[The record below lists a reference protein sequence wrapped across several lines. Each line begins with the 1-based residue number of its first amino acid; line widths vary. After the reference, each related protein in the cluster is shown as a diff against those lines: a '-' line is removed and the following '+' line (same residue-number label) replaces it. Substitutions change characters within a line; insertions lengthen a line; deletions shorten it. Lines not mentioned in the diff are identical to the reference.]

1 MIKSAQ
7 KYWFFL
13 LLLCFATSSAAGQNR
28 TIIEFYSE
36 VPVVSDYVMDIKTE
50 MSSGVSFVADGWKI
64 PPGQNVKLEL
74 LYIPPNTGITEV
86 RLGFAWEGQVVSGV
100 FEGWSVERFKYK
112 VFEEAIYPHE
122 NQKRIFPGMFA
133 RGYEFWVICNL
144 SFRPEKPS
152 LILQSLVIYWET
164 VIDE

>member
-1 MIKSAQ
+1 MMKSAQ
-7 KYWFFL
+7 KYYFFP
-13 LLLCFATSSAAGQNR
+13 LLLCLATSLATGQNR

-36 VPVVSDYVMDIKTE
+36 VPAVSDYVMDIKAE
-50 MSSGVSFVADGWKI
+50 MTSGVSVVADGWKI
-64 PPGQNVKLEL
+64 PPGQNIKLEL

-86 RLGFAWEGQVVSGV
+86 RLGFAWEGQVVSGA

-122 NQKRIFPGMFA
+122 NQKRIFPGMLA
-133 RGYEFWVICNL
+133 RGYEFRVKCNL
-144 SFRPEKPS
+144 SFRPEQPS